1 MPSLISSLSGA
12 IELLALGAFAF
23 EPQNLFVEESYS
35 SKGTRCLHYGSAT
48 VAPPST
54 RLLRHP
60 SFFAHPTFREIL
72 RKEFPSLCKGFEND
86 HFS

>member
-35 SKGTRCLHYGSAT
+35 SKGTRCLRYGSAT

-54 RLLRHP
+54 DCFAILP
-60 SFFAHPTFREIL
+60 SSPTPPFG
-72 RKEFPSLCKGFEND
+72 KFSAKNSLPLQGV
-86 HFS
+86 